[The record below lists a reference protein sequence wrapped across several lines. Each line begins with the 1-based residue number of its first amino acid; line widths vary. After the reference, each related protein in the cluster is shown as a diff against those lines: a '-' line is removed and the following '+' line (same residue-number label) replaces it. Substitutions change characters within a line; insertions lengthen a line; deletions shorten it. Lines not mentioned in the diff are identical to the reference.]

1 MNEAAHPRPGARR
14 GSPGYLSALRN
25 RDFAVI
31 WSGKAVSNLG
41 DGLRNIALIWLVK
54 ETTGSAAAMSTV
66 MLCAMLPYL
75 AFGLLAGSVV
85 DLVDRKRVM
94 VWSDIGR
101 GLLSLSVP
109 LLMTLGRLGLPHLC
123 LMAFLMSTLSAFF
136 NPAMTASIPNVVG
149 RDRLLAANAL
159 NALTVQVSGI
169 VGPALGGAV
178 VGLWGTAPAFLADG
192 VSFLVS
198 ATAIQLARIPGAGPA
213 EAGPAEARPAEAGP
227 RAGLDVKQVLAGV
240 KGGFIFILERPL
252 LASVIGVA
260 VGLNFILAPV
270 EVLLA
275 LHVDRVWHA
284 GAETYGLLG
293 SAVSAGMVAGTLLA
307 APAAAVIKR
316 ETMVW
321 TGVGAMGLALLGL
334 VLGPT
339 PAYGAAACIV
349 AGLANPLVNI
359 PLSTW
364 AQQTVPDRVRGRVF
378 AALEVGCQAAVPVA
392 LALTGVACD
401 AFGTRAIFAA
411 ASGVTVTGALA
422 LAWVFRVHRKR
433 TGLDDSLA
441 PADGWAG

>member
-41 DGLRNIALIWLVK
+41 DGLRNVALIWLVK

-75 AFGLLAGSVV
+75 VFGLVAGSVV

-109 LLMTLGRLGLPHLC
+109 LLLTLGRLGLPHLC

-149 RDRLLAANAL
+149 RDHLLAANAL

-198 ATAIQLARIPGAGPA
+198 AAAIQLARIPGA
-213 EAGPAEARPAEAGP
+213 RPAEAGP
-227 RAGLDVKQVLAGV
+227 GAGLDVRQVLAGV
-240 KGGFIFILERPL
+240 KGGFVFILERPL

-284 GAETYGLLG
+284 GAQAYGLLG

-321 TGVGAMGLALLGL
+321 AGVGAMGLALLGL
-334 VLGPT
+334 VFGPT
-339 PAYGAAACIV
+339 PAYGAAACIL
-349 AGLANPLVNI
+349 AGLANPIVNI

-378 AALEVGCQAAVPVA
+378 GALEVGCQAAVPVA

-411 ASGVTVTGALA
+411 ASGVTVTGSLA

-433 TGLDDSLA
+433 SGLDDSLA
-441 PADGWAG
+441 PAGGGAG